1 MNPLSSPT
9 DLTQLRGLHLPA
21 DAGSGAQGEVVLAIA
36 LGFVAA
42 LLVGLVRLLRARANA
57 SVRASALRGL
67 AETRTLAPDARLIAQ
82 ARLLRRLARTL
93 VGDEAAST
101 QGRDWAA
108 TLDRLFATDV
118 FSKGAD
124 RGRDGGPV
132 PALLPGR
139 RRDPRFPNSA
149 VFSRGSGPEPMPA
162 WFTAFLSAFDLAAPL
177 ALLLLPLP
185 FLAARL
191 LPPERMGSSGALRVP
206 ATVVMGSARGDGVAA
221 RGRGRSLLIWTLWAA
236 LVAALAGPRL
246 VLPATALPASGRE
259 IMLVMDLSGS
269 MERRDFAIDG
279 ETVTRLTAVKRV
291 GTDFIR
297 RRAGDRIGLVIFANE
312 SYVAASPSFDTNTVA
327 RALDEATIGLVGRS
341 TGIGDG
347 LGLALKRLVP
357 ATSGE
362 ASDIPQATS
371 KVVVLMTDGANN
383 AGQTTPRDVAALA
396 KELGVKVH
404 TIALGPRDMSNADGE
419 QDVVDAETLRDIST
433 LTGGT
438 FFRVKTTDDLIA
450 MADSI
455 DAIEGGRAKAPPVP
469 LRQDLWPWPAG
480 LALLCAA
487 GLLVARRKA

>member
-1 MNPLSSPT
+1 
-9 DLTQLRGLHLPA
+9 
-21 DAGSGAQGEVVLAIA
+21 
-36 LGFVAA
+36 
-42 LLVGLVRLLRARANA
+42 
-57 SVRASALRGL
+57 
-67 AETRTLAPDARLIAQ
+67 
-82 ARLLRRLARTL
+82 
-93 VGDEAAST
+93 
-101 QGRDWAA
+101 
-108 TLDRLFATDV
+108 
-118 FSKGAD
+118 
-124 RGRDGGPV
+124 
-132 PALLPGR
+132 
-139 RRDPRFPNSA
+139 
-149 VFSRGSGPEPMPA
+149 MPA
-162 WFTAFLSAFDLAAPL
+162 WFTAFTSAFDLAAPL

-185 FLAARL
+185 FLASRL

-206 ATVVMGSARGDGVAA
+206 ASLVTGSARGDSVAA
-221 RGRGRSLLIWTLWAA
+221 RGRGRAILIWTLWAA
-236 LVAALAGPRL
+236 LVVALAGPRL

-269 MERRDFAIDG
+269 MERRDFDLDG

-312 SYVAASPSFDTNTVA
+312 SYVAASPSFDTATVA
-327 RALDEATIGLVGRS
+327 RALDDATIGLVGRS

-362 ASDIPQATS
+362 SPGTPEPAS

-419 QDVVDAETLRDIST
+419 QDVVDAETLRDISS

-450 MADSI
+450 MADAI

-469 LRQDLWPWPAG
+469 LRQDLWPWPAA
-480 LALLCAA
+480 LAFLCAA
-487 GLLVARRKA
+487 GLLAARRKA

>member
-1 MNPLSSPT
+1 
-9 DLTQLRGLHLPA
+9 
-21 DAGSGAQGEVVLAIA
+21 
-36 LGFVAA
+36 
-42 LLVGLVRLLRARANA
+42 
-57 SVRASALRGL
+57 
-67 AETRTLAPDARLIAQ
+67 
-82 ARLLRRLARTL
+82 
-93 VGDEAAST
+93 
-101 QGRDWAA
+101 
-108 TLDRLFATDV
+108 
-118 FSKGAD
+118 
-124 RGRDGGPV
+124 
-132 PALLPGR
+132 
-139 RRDPRFPNSA
+139 
-149 VFSRGSGPEPMPA
+149 MPA

-185 FLAARL
+185 VLAARV

-206 ATVVMGSARGDGVAA
+206 ASLVAGSARGDSVAA
-221 RGRGRSLLIWTLWAA
+221 RGRGRAILIWTLWTA

-269 MERRDFAIDG
+269 MERRDFDIDG

-312 SYVAASPSFDTNTVA
+312 SYVAASPSFDTATVA
-327 RALDEATIGLVGRS
+327 RALDDATIGLVGRS

-362 ASDIPQATS
+362 AADTPQATS

-419 QDVVDAETLRDIST
+419 QDVVDAETLREISAS
-433 LTGGT
+433 TGGT

-469 LRQDLWPWPAG
+469 LRQDLWPWPAA
-480 LALLCAA
+480 LAFLCAA
-487 GLLVARRKA
+487 GLLAARRKA

>member
-1 MNPLSSPT
+1 
-9 DLTQLRGLHLPA
+9 
-21 DAGSGAQGEVVLAIA
+21 
-36 LGFVAA
+36 
-42 LLVGLVRLLRARANA
+42 
-57 SVRASALRGL
+57 
-67 AETRTLAPDARLIAQ
+67 
-82 ARLLRRLARTL
+82 
-93 VGDEAAST
+93 
-101 QGRDWAA
+101 
-108 TLDRLFATDV
+108 
-118 FSKGAD
+118 
-124 RGRDGGPV
+124 
-132 PALLPGR
+132 
-139 RRDPRFPNSA
+139 
-149 VFSRGSGPEPMPA
+149 MPA

-221 RGRGRSLLIWTLWAA
+221 RGRGRSFLIWTLWAA

-419 QDVVDAETLRDIST
+419 QDVVDAETLREISAS
-433 LTGGT
+433 TGGT

-487 GLLVARRKA
+487 GLLAARRKA